1 LAEVG
6 GYHPFVYMVMA
17 VEGARIFVF
26 AGGIWPWERKD
37 REGIFL
43 ILAMLPVLIVV
54 EVNSI

>member
-1 LAEVG
+1 MG